1 MNYPHPREPDEPL
14 DRLYAYTLYLVPA
27 LYFLSLCLSCIYTA
41 DEETW
46 RGWQILL
53 WGWLGAF
60 GVGTDPTL
68 FAWFA
73 NPLLV
78 VTFVLFYNQRFRLAV
93 IAGIPCLL
101 LALSSF
107 QLRRIGG
114 PDIDYSVTGYG
125 PGFYCWLGSCAIP
138 VVDSI
143 LFYRFS
149 NKAKRKYDNN
159 IT

>member
-1 MNYPHPREPDEPL
+1 MDDPHPSEPDELL

-27 LYFLSLCLSCIYTA
+27 LYLLSLCLSCIYTS
-41 DEETW
+41 DDKVW

-73 NPLLV
+73 NPLLA
-78 VTFVLFYNQRFRLAV
+78 VTFVLFYNQRFRPAF
-93 IAGIPCLL
+93 IAGVPCLL

-107 QLRRIGG
+107 QLRRISASV
-114 PDIDYSVTGYG
+114 DIDYSVTGYG
-125 PGFYCWLGSCAIP
+125 PGFFCWLGSCAIP
-138 VVDSI
+138 VVLSI
-143 LFYRFS
+143 LFYCIAK
-149 NKAKRKYDNN
+149 KAK
-159 IT
+159 